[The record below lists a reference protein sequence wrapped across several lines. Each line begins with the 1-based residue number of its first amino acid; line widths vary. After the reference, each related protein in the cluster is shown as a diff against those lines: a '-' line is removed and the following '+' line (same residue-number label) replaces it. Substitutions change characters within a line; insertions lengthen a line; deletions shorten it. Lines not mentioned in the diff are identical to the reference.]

1 MVYNKL
7 INDKTNKTQNII
19 IEIIAWIGA
28 ILFFGI
34 LGYAFYH
41 LFIV

>member
-1 MVYNKL
+1 MPYTKL
-7 INDKTNKTQNII
+7 INEKINKTQNII

-28 ILFFGI
+28 ISFLSI